1 MTPEERLT
9 KLETQ
14 VEHIDE
20 MVKDIQKNVTNHIPT
35 SIEVLRQDLQDFKLQ
50 QSKLFVAIL
59 TSLLLTLAGV
69 IISIL
74 IQLKPDIRRAS
85 GKIFILDSESAVS

>member
-20 MVKDIQKNVTNHIPT
+20 MVKDIQKNVTNHIPH
-35 SIEVLRQDLQDFKLQ
+35 SIEDIRQDLQDFKLQ

-74 IQLKPDIRRAS
+74 IQ
-85 GKIFILDSESAVS
+85 

>member
-1 MTPEERLT
+1 MTTEERLT

-74 IQLKPDIRRAS
+74 IQ
-85 GKIFILDSESAVS
+85 

>member
-20 MVKDIQKNVTNHIPT
+20 MVKDIQKNVTNRIPH
-35 SIEVLRQDLQDFKLQ
+35 SIEDIRQDLQDCKLQ

-74 IQLKPDIRRAS
+74 I
-85 GKIFILDSESAVS
+85 